1 MGTIIDVHVPDN
13 ITELLKNS
21 SVSPDFSIMTDGMM
35 SDPHTANL
43 VHMIG
48 SSTERDLEGDT
59 MSIHALNDMTKAP
72 KNLTIWLNH
81 DYTLPDS
88 IFGSIV
94 GTPRIVHQDG
104 IADLH
109 LSVDVEMD
117 NPAAAKVKQYID
129 NGRRLGCSIGCM
141 VTKFEVPDDEQD
153 AQWYQNPII
162 IHGVRVVEYSVVGV
176 PANQRSWVE
185 NAIRGVFT
193 RTLHPQL
200 APAMK
205 SLWPRAY
212 REIIDTRTK
221 TSESAKYFQDQPE
234 RKSSGRRLD
243 WHPDKN
249 IFVLSNRKGL
259 ERSMGKEELKNYLAG
274 NSVVDAPTLTI
285 TPIGVDSTTSLYPL
299 VDNTKTYV
307 ITTDTSAETAL
318 SSNTIVEKIEPTVKE
333 LTPDVIRTACG
344 STSLALDMNSS
355 WDKGSAHGR
364 ILEWAGGKD
373 SFSKAKMKQVHFRYD
388 GSGDNITDYH
398 LPFADIKDG
407 NPVAIWHAIVAVAG
421 ALGGAR
427 SGLTHEGDE
436 GSIRSKVAHYYKKA
450 GKPVPWQSDG
460 EKSMDKLEVQKQ
472 AKDSIVFAINKDG
485 TPGLVLD
492 EGGNHV
498 AFTGTHTHIH
508 GFHTHTDKSIT
519 DPGEVVPLGG
529 QVHLHEHSHNGD
541 STHEHE
547 HSEDTIAAYKPPVPM
562 RSSDNDGDNAG
573 DIDMDGAPDLDAGG
587 GQRHLSLDDEH
598 IQSQLDVYNSFG
610 KLLGLPEVALEK
622 IKSEYPAV
630 PAMDIPPSPATGEG
644 LPEHVRKAMR
654 FIHARTYAM
663 TGGKVCSGFG
673 SDGEHLTRPGQA
685 PNGSNPVP
693 VHPSHAKSIQAI
705 HDHAH
710 AMSGADDNDADDMK
724 RALAIDMVKEMA
736 GYGGPGNAGG
746 SAGPA
751 GFPEHVQKAVQGIH
765 AYTYSMT
772 GGKVCKGVGT
782 DGSHLV
788 SPEQAPDGSHPVPMH
803 PDHAGHVQKCHDAV
817 HTLTNGMS
825 CGMGSQTHQHYNETN
840 FQEARQELMDAEGQ
854 ITPNSGDA
862 RLRSFTEGVD
872 RMTKALENIDV
883 KALRKEVDMLKK
895 EFSIARK
902 GIQEIYQEAAT
913 AASTVAALKNM
924 PLGNPLKQN
933 RTIVSTDSTT
943 THQELATLASGNM
956 ETLDGLLAMTTLETY
971 KMPGGTSIS
980 YRKWTNG
987 LGGSVG
993 KGLRPDLTSNQIAL
1007 MSFDDIEA
1015 YRAGLASK
1023 VPMVDDPA
1031 DSLFE

>member
-13 ITELLKNS
+13 IIELLKNS
-21 SVSPDFSIMTDGMM
+21 SMSPDFNIMTDGMV

-72 KNLTIWLNH
+72 KNLTVWLNH

-117 NPAAAKVKQYID
+117 NPSAARVKQYID

-141 VTKFEVPDDEQD
+141 VTKFEVPEDEQD
-153 AQWYQNPII
+153 SQWYQNPII

-212 REIIDTRTK
+212 REIIDTRAK
-221 TSESAKYFQDQPE
+221 TDESAKYFQGQPE

-274 NSVVDAPTLTI
+274 DIIVSDSALT
-285 TPIGVDSTTSLYPL
+285 
-299 VDNTKTYV
+299 
-307 ITTDTSAETAL
+307 
-318 SSNTIVEKIEPTVKE
+318 EKITAEE
-333 LTPDVIRTACG
+333 LDAILDIDKAVQPDIVRTACG
-344 STSLALDMNSS
+344 STSLALDMESS

-373 SFSKAKMKQVHFRYD
+373 GFSKAKMKQVHFRYD

-398 LPFADIKDG
+398 LPFADIKSG
-407 NPVAIWHAIVAVAG
+407 HPVAIWHAIVAVAG

-436 GSIRSKVAHYYKKA
+436 GAIRSKVAHYYKKA

-460 EKSMDKLEVQKQ
+460 EKHMDKVEVQKHLEDGI
-472 AKDSIVFAINKDG
+472 AFAINKDG
-485 TPGLVLD
+485 TPGLVLE
-492 EGGNHV
+492 EGGNH
-498 AFTGTHTHIH
+498 ASFTGTHTHIH

-541 STHEHE
+541 NTHEHE
-547 HSEDTIAAYKPPVPM
+547 HSEDTIAAFKPPVPT

-587 GQRHLSLDDEH
+587 GQRHLSLDEEH
-598 IQSQLDVYNSFG
+598 VQSQLDVYNSFG
-610 KLLGLPEVALEK
+610 KLLGLPEVTLEK

-630 PAMDIPPSPATGEG
+630 PAMDTPPSPATGEG
-644 LPEHVRKAMR
+644 LPDHVRKAMR
-654 FIHARTYAM
+654 SIHARTYAM

-685 PNGSNPVP
+685 PDGSNPVP
-693 VHPSHAKSIQAI
+693 VHPSHAKGIQAI

-710 AMSGADDNDADDMK
+710 AMSGADDNDVDDMK
-724 RALAIDMVKEMA
+724 RALDIDMVKEMA
-736 GYGGPGNAGG
+736 GYGGPGNGGG

-765 AYTYSMT
+765 AHTYGMT

-803 PDHAGHVQKCHDAV
+803 PNHAGHVQKMHDAI
-817 HTLTNGMS
+817 HALTNGMS
-825 CGMGSQTHQHYNETN
+825 CGMGSSSTHHYNETN
-840 FQEARQELMDAEGQ
+840 FQDARQELMDAEGQ
-854 ITPNSGDA
+854 ITSNSGDA
-862 RLRSFTEGVD
+862 RLRSFTDGVD

-883 KALRKEVDMLKK
+883 KALRKEVDTLKK
-895 EFSIARK
+895 EFAIARK

-933 RTIVSTDSTT
+933 RTIVATDSNT
-943 THQELATLASGNM
+943 THQELATLTSGNM

-980 YRKWTNG
+980 YRKWANG

-1023 VPMVDDPA
+1023 VPMIDDPA